1 MSEEDSETVTAQR
14 NGPDSGRTALVTGA
28 TGYIGSRLIPQL
40 LTAGW
45 QVRVLTRDAG
55 KLDGRAWRDAVHVVQ
70 GDADHAAD
78 LHRALDGVAVG
89 YYLLHSM
96 GDSSPHGDFA
106 ARERAIARTFAD
118 AAAACGAARVVYLG
132 GLHPAGEELSP
143 HLASRTEVGQI
154 LLDGAVPAVVLQA
167 AVIVGSGSASFEML
181 RHLAE
186 RLPAMVAPKWLSNRI
201 QPIAIRD
208 VLHYLV
214 AVADLPPAVNRTFD
228 IGGPDVLTYKEMLDG
243 FCRAAGLPPRVIV
256 TIPVLTPRLAGHWVG
271 LVTPVPGGLAK
282 PLVESLIHEVIC
294 TERDITERVPALP
307 GGLMTFEDSV
317 RSALAGTE
325 DFPGRAPGAPGAQPA
340 ASAEGDPRWTGET
353 VYRDRTSSA
362 LGVPAE
368 QAWAVVESVG
378 GERGWFVPDALWNV
392 RGLADRLVGGP
403 GVRRGRPDRPL
414 RQGDH
419 VDHWRVAEIDP
430 GRRLLLRTEMRLP
443 GQAWLELVV
452 DPDGPRACRLSQR
465 AVFHPKGLTGHL
477 YWGAMLAGHLPAFR
491 LMHLGMVRAAREAA
505 GAQGVPVTLA

>member
-1 MSEEDSETVTAQR
+1 
-14 NGPDSGRTALVTGA
+14 
-28 TGYIGSRLIPQL
+28 
-40 LTAGW
+40 
-45 QVRVLTRDAG
+45 VLTRDAG
-55 KLDGRAWRDAVHVVQ
+55 KLDGRVWRDAVHVVE
-70 GDADHAAD
+70 GDADDAAD
-78 LHRALDGVAVG
+78 MCRALDGATVG

-96 GDSSPHGDFA
+96 GDSSRRGDFA
-106 ARERAIARTFAD
+106 ARERAMAGTFAD
-118 AAAACGAARVVYLG
+118 AAAACHLDRVVYLG
-132 GLHPAGEELSP
+132 GLHPTGEELSS

-154 LLDGAVPAVVLQA
+154 LLDGKVPAIVLQA

-214 AVADLPPAVNRTFD
+214 AVADLPPGANRTFD
-228 IGGPDVLTYKEMLDG
+228 IGGPQVLTYKEMIDG
-243 FCRAAGLPPRVIV
+243 FCRVAGLPRRVIV

-294 TERDITERVPALP
+294 TENDITKRVAAPP
-307 GGLMTFEDSV
+307 GGLMAFEDSV
-317 RSALAGTE
+317 RAALTGTE
-325 DFPGRAPGAPGAQPA
+325 EFPGRAPHAPPA
-340 ASAEGDPRWTGET
+340 TSEAGDPQWTGET
-353 VYRDRTSSA
+353 VYRDQTSTL

-378 GERGWFVPDALWNV
+378 GERGWFVPDALWSV
-392 RGLADRLVGGP
+392 RGLADRLIGGP

-414 RQGDH
+414 QQGDR
-419 VDHWRVAEIDP
+419 VDHWRVVEINP

-443 GQAWLELVV
+443 GQAWLELLV
-452 DPDGPRACRLSQR
+452 DPTGPQACRLSQR

-477 YWGAMLAGHLPAFR
+477 YWGAMLAAHLPTFR
-491 LMHLGMVRAAREAA
+491 LMHLGMVRAASDQDVSVNPPHRVSQGSAA
-505 GAQGVPVTLA
+505 DPSRDS